1 MRAARPEPRWPKHFI
16 STDTAPPGADR
27 AAARAGVEELRR
39 QPARAGLIK
48 SPFTVDGHA
57 VRRMAKP
64 RGSGENPP
72 MRAGRKGPVRPV
84 QPRHILVVDIG
95 GEHVKYRIGP
105 HGAEERFPSG
115 PRMTPAR
122 MMRQLLKLTR
132 GHDFDAVSIGYPG
145 VVFHGRIAGEPHNLG
160 RGWVGYDFVH
170 AFRKPVRVLN
180 DAAVQAIGSYQ
191 GGRML
196 FLGLGTGL
204 GATLIIDG
212 VVEPTEV
219 GHMPYK
225 HGRTFEDYV
234 GERGRR
240 RRGNRKWRKA
250 VREVVDALKSAF
262 EADYVV
268 LGGGNAV
275 RMKRLPQGAR
285 MGDNRN
291 AFAGGLRIWR
301 QGAGRF
307 MTAADAVRRHRGT

>member
-1 MRAARPEPRWPKHFI
+1 MRAKRKVPAHPR
-16 STDTAPPGADR
+16 
-27 AAARAGVEELRR
+27 E
-39 QPARAGLIK
+39 
-48 SPFTVDGHA
+48 
-57 VRRMAKP
+57 
-64 RGSGENPP
+64 
-72 MRAGRKGPVRPV
+72 
-84 QPRHILVVDIG
+84 ILVIDIG
-95 GEHVKYRIGP
+95 GEHVKYRVGS
-105 HGAEERFPSG
+105 HGTIDRFVSG

-122 MMRQLLKLTR
+122 MMRQLRKLIS
-132 GHDFDAVSIGYPG
+132 GQKFDAVSMGYPG

-160 RGWVGYDFVH
+160 RGWVRYDFVR
-170 AFRKPVRVLN
+170 AFGKPLRILN
-180 DAAVQAIGSYQ
+180 DAAMQAIGSYH

-225 HGRTFEDYV
+225 HGHTFEDYV

-240 RRGNRKWRKA
+240 RRGNKKWRKA
-250 VREVVDALKSAF
+250 VRHVIEALRAAF

-275 RMKRLPQGAR
+275 RLKRLPKYVR
-285 MGDNRN
+285 LGDNRN

-301 QGAGRF
+301 ERGGF
-307 MTAADAVRRHRGT
+307 VSAADAARRRGGS